1 MWFDKASDIDGFDIE
16 MGKLDLWVMRVGG
29 SLRKTLAA
37 SEEAL
42 VVSFNCK
49 LQLAISFRGKQRVQF
64 GDEFQ

>member
-1 MWFDKASDIDGFDIE
+1 
-16 MGKLDLWVMRVGG
+16 MGDACWW
-29 SLRKTLAA
+29 SLRKMLAA

-49 LQLAISFRGKQRVQF
+49 LKLAISFRGKQRVRF